1 MYIHGIKEIMDPTKL
16 AIPTTVPVLLGETI
30 PIIEGA
36 AVRRSAGAKN
46 HRYILSQKEYEYH

>member
-36 AVRRSAGAKN
+36 AVMRNAGVQE
-46 HRYILSQKEYEYH
+46 QKITGTF